1 MVIRIASDHIG
12 HIMHFSSQ
20 DYERKRRGE
29 LLSLLVSFLYILGC
43 TPSHKM
49 ARPCFLDFLAYREL
63 GESRGNLHHWT
74 SEEWARWECVVKA
87 EYAPLSS
94 EAAPLIRVNPTLVLF
109 TQGEISS
116 TFGEGSHQG
125 RPIYVMFKFLWAPFC
140 PYTEASVNIVG

>member
-1 MVIRIASDHIG
+1 
-12 HIMHFSSQ
+12 
-20 DYERKRRGE
+20 
-29 LLSLLVSFLYILGC
+29 
-43 TPSHKM
+43 M

-125 RPIYVMFKFLWAPFC
+125 RPIYVVFKFLWAPFC
-140 PYTEASVNIVG
+140 PYTEASVNIVGWCGFADVSENIGIRFHHDDGTLGILAPHRQGLE